1 MMIRRI
7 AILMMAIV
15 VSVGTLALVPANA
28 QTSASPT
35 WQDTPHLHHQALSQ
49 IMKDMTNQMG
59 QMTEQMSRD
68 DLAPDQ
74 RQQMALRMGRMSMM
88 MRHISGLVA
97 RPALKEADWE
107 KQMNQM
113 RKQMDEMMRDSRMTP
128 HG

>member
-1 MMIRRI
+1 MIKRVTI
-7 AILMMAIV
+7 LITAIVASVAILA
-15 VSVGTLALVPANA
+15 AAPASA
-28 QTSASPT
+28 QISADPT
-35 WQDTPHLHHQALSQ
+35 WQDTPHLHHEALSQ
-49 IMKDMTNQMG
+49 IMKDMTNLMG
-59 QMTEQMSRD
+59 QMTEQMSRN
-68 DLAPDQ
+68 DLTPDQ

-113 RKQMDEMMRDSRMTP
+113 RKQMDEMMRESRMTP